1 MEEGPATLRHIVLF
15 KYRASTS
22 PSETE
27 QVTDAFRALQH
38 LIPGV
43 ESFEHGVN
51 TSPENKAHGFTHI
64 YTLTFASADA
74 RDTYLPHPAHE
85 AFGALLHQLDILEDV
100 LVVDYVPLP

>member
-1 MEEGPATLRHIVLF
+1 MEVVQPTLRHIVVL
-15 KYRASTS
+15 KYKESASH
-22 PSETE
+22 SEIERVTE
-27 QVTDAFRALQH
+27 AFRALQH
-38 LIPGV
+38 VIPGV

-64 YTLTFASADA
+64 YTLTFVSADA